1 MTGAGGVVSNQMLG
15 SNTVISTESILLCFK
30 KTLLIFL
37 NLGLNYST
45 RRFLHKSL
53 TMRTKLPTRLDYPK
67 GSPDYSSK
75 TKQMNLQ
82 VQYIRY
88 NVHLYLQYIIYVL
101 SYYYWR
107 PRGTSSRDV
116 ARKNVTSGRFNRE

>member
-15 SNTVISTESILLCFK
+15 SNTVISTESIFLCLK

-45 RRFLHKSL
+45 HRFLHKSL

-67 GSPDYSSK
+67 GSLDYGSK

>member
-1 MTGAGGVVSNQMLG
+1 
-15 SNTVISTESILLCFK
+15 
-30 KTLLIFL
+30 
-37 NLGLNYST
+37 
-45 RRFLHKSL
+45 
-53 TMRTKLPTRLDYPK
+53 MRTKLPTRLDYPK
-67 GSPDYSSK
+67 GSLDYGSK

-88 NVHLYLQYIIYVL
+88 NVHYLYLQYIIYVL

-116 ARKNVTSGRFNRE
+116 ARKMYFWEI

>member
-1 MTGAGGVVSNQMLG
+1 
-15 SNTVISTESILLCFK
+15 
-30 KTLLIFL
+30 
-37 NLGLNYST
+37 
-45 RRFLHKSL
+45 
-53 TMRTKLPTRLDYPK
+53 MRTKLPTRLDYPK
-67 GSPDYSSK
+67 GSLDYGSK